1 VEVERQ
7 DERAGRQQQ
16 RREEAVEQAA
26 RIRQEDSKH
35 PFLERLNLLL
45 LALPV
50 LEASQSLEPMSTET
64 QEQLADCQHL
74 ERLSKCLLGL
84 EQEQLPRQV
93 GQQDQRH
100 PLAQCSKEH
109 QAQTAVQVQAHQQ
122 RALLLAQVEQE
133 QEAVFQHQQPL
144 DLLAGTAEPLY
155 PLGSLADLETEA
167 QSQAT
172 EVLHQTS
179 RLTSHCALEAEAEAV
194 PASRQMAEMGEMV
207 DYTEV
212 AEEAEERLLMGRHS
226 QAKAEMERKASLL

>member
-1 VEVERQ
+1 
-7 DERAGRQQQ
+7 
-16 RREEAVEQAA
+16 
-26 RIRQEDSKH
+26 
-35 PFLERLNLLL
+35 
-45 LALPV
+45 LALAA
-50 LEASQSLEPMSTET
+50 LEERQSLEPMSTET

-109 QAQTAVQVQAHQQ
+109 QAQTVAQVQAHQQ

-172 EVLHQTS
+172 EVLRQTS
-179 RLTSHCALEAEAEAV
+179 RSTSHCALEAEAEAV
-194 PASRQMAEMGEMV
+194 PASRQMAEMEAMEACMA
-207 DYTEV
+207 EV
-212 AEEAEERLLMGRHS
+212 VAAAEQLLM
-226 QAKAEMERKASLL
+226 E

>member
-1 VEVERQ
+1 MERQ

-100 PLAQCSKEH
+100 QPVQCSKEH

-144 DLLAGTAEPLY
+144 DLLAETAELLY

-167 QSQAT
+167 QFQAT
-172 EVLHQTS
+172 EVLRQTS
-179 RLTSHCALEAEAEAV
+179 RSTSHCALEAEAEAV
-194 PASRQMAEMGEMV
+194 PASRQMAEMEAMEACMA
-207 DYTEV
+207 EV
-212 AEEAEERLLMGRHS
+212 VAAAEQLLM
-226 QAKAEMERKASLL
+226 E